1 MASLL
6 TSELLTG
13 FVIKQLGSLF
23 TSTLHRTVTP
33 SSADEE
39 EKELDRL
46 QVERLLKWMEL
57 VFDDNESSAFSETH
71 AAYHQELNSIYRTI
85 RSDYTQYKRWKAY
98 NQSIWLFSS
107 YRMYDTKGLAKKL
120 LSDIRLF
127 KEGLS
132 LWMMVRE

>member
-1 MASLL
+1 MTSLL

-39 EKELDRL
+39 EKELERL

-57 VFDDNESSAFSETH
+57 VFDESITLSESHTT
-71 AAYHQELNSIYRTI
+71 YHQDLNSIYRTI

-132 LWMMVRE
+132 LWAMMRE